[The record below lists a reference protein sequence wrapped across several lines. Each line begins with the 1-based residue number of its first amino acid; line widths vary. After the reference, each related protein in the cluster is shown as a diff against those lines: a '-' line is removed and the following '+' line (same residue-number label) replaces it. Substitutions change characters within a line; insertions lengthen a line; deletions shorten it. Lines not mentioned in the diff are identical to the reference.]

1 MKSDEI
7 IQKEEK
13 MPDANREINNKLIA
27 SNRKAKFEYFL
38 SDYLEVGLELKG
50 TEIKSLRQGK
60 CSLSD
65 SYIIIKN
72 TTSAWA
78 TEAPFPT

>member
-1 MKSDEI
+1 
-7 IQKEEK
+7 

-65 SYIIIKN
+65 S
-72 TTSAWA
+72 
-78 TEAPFPT
+78 

>member
-1 MKSDEI
+1 
-7 IQKEEK
+7 

-65 SYIIIKN
+65 SYIIKSLHHI
-72 TTSAWA
+72 
-78 TEAPFPT
+78 P